1 MDLIKS
7 IQIEGLRSIQN
18 QSLPATGALNAF
30 VGKNSTGKSNAL
42 RALNVFFNGTV
53 EPDNPINFSRDHFQM
68 EPRIRK
74 RKRISVEV
82 EFNLPQNFK
91 LRKGLEPLE
100 ALGSQFSIT
109 RAWEL
114 DQLRRPHEIIEARS
128 QGQLVN
134 NGAELAKQFLSLLTY
149 RYIPNRTV
157 PSAILK
163 DESQAI
169 ANSIFGRMK
178 GDQHAGA
185 LLTALSDAAQRML
198 SDASSSLTNIGSPI
212 ENPSVS
218 TADTI
223 GEMLT
228 MGGFQAQGAHG
239 LPVQDEDWGAGHQAF
254 FLYQVLKTLD
264 TSYGRFFGWKQATIW
279 GVEEPEAALHRD
291 LETRLAD
298 QFRKWS
304 FDERAKL
311 QLFVTTHSPIF
322 TMAAET
328 GYWTELSTGATTFQ
342 KLPIPELTRAAET
355 KGVAGWV
362 HPILYF
368 PWNPVVLTEGP
379 IDSEILGH
387 VAHLAGLDNL
397 RFICLPELD
406 TKEKRGGK
414 DKIVRFLKNSHGLVQ
429 NRSKEAPLI
438 VLLDWEV
445 SNQDLERAREAY
457 GKGGSKYVQ
466 RISEA
471 NCNPQ
476 VGKDFKGIERFYPPS
491 VITDAHQA
499 EELIVGIQ
507 QGKPYSVSQDQ
518 LNSGKGAL
526 RKRVLAIDSVKKLK
540 ELAKVAMDVEKLY
553 RQEGQVQLSLPGL
566 AE

>member
-7 IQIEGLRSIQN
+7 IKIEGLRSIQS
-18 QSLPATGALNAF
+18 QLLPTIGAINTF
-30 VGKNSTGKSNAL
+30 VGKNSSGKSNAL

-53 EPDNPINFSRDHFQM
+53 EPGKPIDFSRDHYEQ

-74 RKRISVEV
+74 KKRISVEV
-82 EFNLPQNFK
+82 EFSLPQNFK
-91 LRKGLEPLE
+91 LRKGLEPLN
-100 ALGSQFSIT
+100 ALGSEFLIT

-114 DQLRRPHEIIEARS
+114 DQFRNPHEILEARTE
-128 QGQLVN
+128 GQPVN
-134 NGAELAKQFLSLLTY
+134 NGAELAKLFLSLLTY

-178 GDQHAGA
+178 GDQHADA
-185 LLTALSDAAQRML
+185 LLVALSDAARRML
-198 SDASSSLTNIGSPI
+198 SDASSSLTKIGSPI
-212 ENPSVS
+212 ESPSVS

-298 QFRKWS
+298 QFRSWC
-304 FDERAKL
+304 FDESAKL
-311 QLFVTTHSPIF
+311 QVFITTHSPIF

-328 GYWTELSTGATTFQ
+328 GYWTELVEGATSF
-342 KLPIPELTRAAET
+342 KVLPIPEVTKAAEN
-355 KGVAGWV
+355 KGVTGWV

-379 IDSEILGH
+379 IDSEVLSH
-387 VAHLAGLDNL
+387 VAHLAGVDHL

-406 TKEKRGGK
+406 IDERRGGK
-414 DKIVRFLKNSHGLVQ
+414 DKIVSFLKNSHGLVK

-438 VLLDWEV
+438 ILLDWDV
-445 SNQDLERAREAY
+445 SKQDLERARTAY
-457 GKGGSKYVQ
+457 GQDGKRYVQ
-466 RISEA
+466 RMSEA
-471 NCNPQ
+471 YCNPQ
-476 VGKDFKGIERFYPPS
+476 VGKDFKGVERFYPAS
-491 VITDAHQA
+491 VIAAAHQA
-499 EELIVGIQ
+499 GELIVGVQ

-526 RKRVLAIDSVKKLK
+526 RDRVLAVDSIKELK
-540 ELAKVAMDVEKLY
+540 ELAKVVMDVEKLY
-553 RQEGQVQLSLPGL
+553 RHEGQVQLSLPGV